1 MNSPFPRTFGSRV
14 GRSHSGTKSLLSS
27 LLFAMPS
34 PPIHNGATS
43 RVDIAVAELRKAI
56 AQRQLLPGEP
66 LRLEALSQK
75 LNMSVQPIREAIRL
89 LEAEGLV
96 ERSNNRGS
104 VVAKMSLAE
113 VIDLSAVRTIIE
125 PMLVAMATLRA
136 SDDELSAIRK
146 AHENF
151 RDLVVRG
158 NATEDLI
165 QLSID
170 WHQMIYGAAQSR
182 HLREFVDQVWT
193 AIRINSAWGSS
204 LAAGLIDEHEE
215 IISAMEARDHA
226 RAAGAMR
233 RHVRD
238 SVVGHIDGFTGENHQ
253 SLAAAMLSYENL
265 LADFTGAAGMV
276 PPQHV

>member
-1 MNSPFPRTFGSRV
+1 MNSRFP
-14 GRSHSGTKSLLSS
+14 GRFNLVAGAFISMTKNLLSCI
-27 LLFAMPS
+27 LFGMPN

-43 RVDIAVAELRKAI
+43 RVDTAVAELRKAI

-66 LRLEALSQK
+66 LRLEALSQR

-125 PMLVAMATLRA
+125 PMLVTMATLRA
-136 SDDELSAIRK
+136 SDEELSAIRK
-146 AHENF
+146 AHEDF
-151 RDLVVRG
+151 RELVVGG
-158 NATEDLI
+158 NSTEDLI
-165 QLSID
+165 QMSID
-170 WHQMIYGAAQSR
+170 WHQMIYDAAQSR

-226 RAAGAMR
+226 RAAEAMR

-238 SVVGHIDGFTGENHQ
+238 SVVGHIDGFTGENLQ
-253 SLAAAMLSYENL
+253 SLTAAMLNYENL
-265 LADFTGAAGMV
+265 LADLTCASGMV
-276 PPQHV
+276 PTQPV